1 MNEINPVLVEVTRGD
16 TVECRHHGAAAVA
29 DVDGT
34 LVAAWGDVERPIYA
48 RSAIKPMQALPLLES
63 GAAERFGVS
72 DAEIALACASHSG
85 EAVHVAGLGAW
96 LERMDIGPEALEC
109 GAHLPLE
116 ANAAEAMIRSG
127 ETPTAVHNNC
137 SGKHT
142 GFLATA
148 RHLGEPLDGYSRPDH
163 PVQQRVM
170 AVLSDLGGQDL
181 STTPRGIDGCGIP
194 VIGMALAAIARAA
207 ARMARP
213 DTLGRARGDA
223 ARRVFAAMT
232 GNPHLVAGRGRFDT
246 VAMQAAAG
254 AFAVKTGAEGVHIAI
269 LPEPGLGVAL
279 KIDDGA
285 KRGSDTA
292 MAALLDHVGGGL
304 ACSAKTALWPF
315 LQGPVRNRAGLQVGV
330 VRPAPGWP
338 E

>member
-1 MNEINPVLVEVTRGD
+1 MSETNPILVEVIRGD
-16 TVECRHHGAAAVA
+16 AVECRHNGAAAVA
-29 DVDGT
+29 DADGT
-34 LVAAWGDVERPIYA
+34 LVAAWGNVEQPVYA

-63 GAAERFGVS
+63 GAAERFAVS

-85 EAVHVAGLGAW
+85 EGVHVAGVGAW
-96 LERMDIGPEALEC
+96 LERLGINPGALEC
-109 GAHLPLE
+109 GAHPPLE
-116 ANAAEAMIRSG
+116 ANTADAMTRAG

-148 RHLGEPLDGYSRPDH
+148 LHLGESLDGYVLPDH
-163 PVQQRVM
+163 PVQQRIA
-170 AVLSDLGGQDL
+170 AVLSDLGDQDL
-181 STTPRGIDGCGIP
+181 STAPRGVDGCGIP
-194 VIGMALAAIARAA
+194 VIGMTLAAIARAA

-213 DTLGRARGDA
+213 ETLGRGRSDA

-232 GNPHLVAGRGRFDT
+232 QNPYLVAGRGRFDT

-292 MAALLDHVGGGL
+292 MAALLDHVGGL

-315 LQGPVRNRAGLQVGV
+315 LQRSVQNRAGVQVGI

-338 E
+338 D